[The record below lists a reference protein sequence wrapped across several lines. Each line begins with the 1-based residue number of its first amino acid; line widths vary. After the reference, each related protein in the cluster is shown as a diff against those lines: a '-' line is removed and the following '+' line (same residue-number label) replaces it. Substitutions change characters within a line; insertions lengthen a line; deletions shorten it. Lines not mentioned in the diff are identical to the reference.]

1 MAEKSYELQIYHF
14 IEDYFK
20 EIGEIIDFH
29 IKFFI
34 NNNIKTI
41 DFNMLLLKKFIFQAF
56 NFLKTTAEI
65 SFSRFLDK
73 LYLDIYSLYNYLETF
88 EKNSKLVNDLFE
100 NNFLPSLIEYRV
112 LKEKIEK
119 DDKYIKQ
126 SSFIIS
132 SLENEIKY
140 FNPKTKN
147 DIKELKRLKKRL
159 VDAIHYTAKAKENI
173 SKHTIEI
180 NNLKNELKE
189 LFISEFKNSYNSYIS
204 KFKLIIN
211 TKLYYFNKQMWIEA
225 NQSQNLKKF
234 GIDYLDLNLYIKN
247 YLKHIDISK
256 SKHYEEFLKIQDI
269 LKALNE

>member
-1 MAEKSYELQIYHF
+1 
-14 IEDYFK
+14 
-20 EIGEIIDFH
+20 
-29 IKFFI
+29 
-34 NNNIKTI
+34 
-41 DFNMLLLKKFIFQAF
+41 
-56 NFLKTTAEI
+56 
-65 SFSRFLDK
+65 
-73 LYLDIYSLYNYLETF
+73 
-88 EKNSKLVNDLFE
+88 
-100 NNFLPSLIEYRV
+100 V